1 VKAARYP
8 AWVTAVGLI
17 GVLLLVGLLGLSVG
31 SVSVP
36 IGQTVSLLLH
46 HLYLTDEGTW
56 TSTQAAVILQVRLP
70 RVLMACLVGGALAL
84 SGAVMQGI
92 FHNPMADPGLLGVSS
107 GAALGAVLALHSGL
121 AAMYYGLLPG
131 LAFLGALAAAATVYG
146 VATSGGKTPVA
157 TLLLSGIA
165 VNALSVAF
173 TSLILTTSRQSMLPQ
188 MLFWLMGG
196 LEASTWTHVRLSAP
210 VVLLGSATLT
220 LFARELDVMLW
231 GEQRALTL
239 GVNAPRWRLVLLTL
253 TTGLTAAAVSFSGT
267 IGFVGL
273 VVPHMLRL
281 LVGPGHQR
289 LLPVSFVGGAVLLI
303 LADLVARVLVRPQEL
318 RLGVITA
325 IVGVPFFLYLLRAN
339 RRTLEPL

>member
-1 VKAARYP
+1 L
-8 AWVTAVGLI
+8 WLTAVALC
-17 GVLLLVGLLGLSVG
+17 GVLVLTGLGALTVG

-36 IGQTVSLLLH
+36 LEQTMALLLH
-46 HLYLTDEGTW
+46 QLHLGGEENW
-56 TSTQAAVILQVRLP
+56 TATQMAVILQVRLP

-107 GAALGAVLALHSGL
+107 GAALGAVAALHFGL
-121 AAMYYGLLPG
+121 ATQQYLLLPG

-146 VATSGGKTPVA
+146 MATSEGKTPIA

-173 TSLILTTSRQSMLPQ
+173 TSFLLTTSRESTMRQI
-188 MLFWLMGG
+188 LFWLMGG
-196 LEASTWTHVRLSAP
+196 LEASTWDQVRLSAP
-210 VVLLGSATLT
+210 VVVLCSAILLLY
-220 LFARELDVMLW
+220 ARELDIMLW

-239 GVNAPRWRLVLLTL
+239 GVNAPRWRLLLLTL
-253 TTGLTAAAVSFSGT
+253 ATALTATVVSFSGT

-303 LADLVARVLVRPQEL
+303 LADVVARVLVRPEEL
-318 RLGVITA
+318 RLGVITV

-339 RRTLEPL
+339 RRALEPL

>member
-1 VKAARYP
+1 MRVDRLPLWLTSA
-8 AWVTAVGLI
+8 LLL
-17 GVLLLVGLLGLSVG
+17 GVLVLAGLVALSVG

-36 IGQTVSLLLH
+36 VGQTVSLVLH
-46 HLYLTDEGTW
+46 QLHLTEAGTW
-56 TSTQAAVILQVRLP
+56 TSTQAAVIVQVRLP

-107 GAALGAVLALHSGL
+107 GAALGAVVALHTGL
-121 AAMYYGLLPG
+121 AAQQYLVLPG
-131 LAFLGALAAAATVYG
+131 LAFLGALAATATVYG
-146 VATSGGKTPVA
+146 VATSGGKTPMA
-157 TLLLSGIA
+157 MLLLSGIA
-165 VNALSVAF
+165 VNSLSLAF
-173 TSLILTTSRQSMLPQ
+173 TSFILTMSRESTMRQI
-188 MLFWLMGG
+188 LFWLMGG
-196 LEASTWTHVRLSAP
+196 LEATNWDHVRLSAAI
-210 VVLLGSATLT
+210 VLIGSAILM
-220 LFARELDVMLW
+220 LFARELDILLW
-231 GEQRALTL
+231 GEQHALTL
-239 GVNAPRWRLVLLTL
+239 GVNAPRWRLLLLTL
-253 TTGLTAAAVSFSGT
+253 TTALTAAVVSFSGT

-303 LADLVARVLVRPQEL
+303 VADLMARVLVRPQEL

-325 IVGVPFFLYLLRAN
+325 IVGVPFFLYLLRTN